1 MYTELKLA
9 IFNLTESINAIA
21 TALFNKANQQKEEL
35 AQAARN
41 LEITNSEIQ
50 EVVGILDELSA
61 ITKINGSLSA
71 ASTNIKELIDDIVVF
86 ESNVEAFDGY
96 CDICGAEITVS
107 DEATVTEEMGLI
119 CAECAKAKAEN
130 ENEN

>member
-71 ASTNIKELIDDIVVF
+71 ASTNIKELIDDVVVF

>member
-61 ITKINGSLSA
+61 ITKINCSLSA
-71 ASTNIKELIDDIVVF
+71 ASTNIKELIDDVVVF

-107 DEATVTEEMGLI
+107 DEAQVTEEMGLI